1 MQSGLLQ
8 ADVENRGIV
17 FDPKDKN
24 VLASDHRDLRI
35 GRSGWADGGLTTS
48 GILCL
53 AVCVVAD
60 GKKVES
66 SDHLCDSVCC
76 GIYHVFLFRTENFR
90 DCQFPF
96 ACNLRNLVPISAKRD
111 DGSLSCGNHYGE

>member
-1 MQSGLLQ
+1 MFLLLTIAIFVLGGAGGPM
-8 ADVENRGIV
+8 AD
-17 FDPKDKN
+17 
-24 VLASDHRDLRI
+24 S
-35 GRSGWADGGLTTS
+35 TTS

-96 ACNLRNLVPISAKRD
+96 ACNLRNLVPIFAKRD
-111 DGSLSCGNHYGE
+111 DGSLSGGNHYGE